1 VEARGRAYSD
11 GRSVQIVGVTIDTS
25 KRRRAEE
32 AFRALGGRLIKAQE
46 EERIRISRELHDDVC
61 QRLALLGVEL
71 QRLKDSPELADSR
84 LQQEAEHLVQV
95 TVEIGSSVQA
105 LSHEL
110 HSFKLEILGTTA
122 AMRSFCAEFA
132 RQHKVKIPFSSNLSQ
147 RLPHDV
153 SLCLYRILQEGL
165 HNAVKHSGVKE
176 FFVQLQAE
184 PGAVELT
191 IRDFGVGFNVEE
203 AMADRGL
210 GLVSMRERINLVS
223 GMLSIDSA
231 PRSGATIRAKV
242 PVEEE
247 KTAAA

>member
-1 VEARGRAYSD
+1 
-11 GRSVQIVGVTIDTS
+11 
-25 KRRRAEE
+25 
-32 AFRALGGRLIKAQE
+32 
-46 EERIRISRELHDDVC
+46 
-61 QRLALLGVEL
+61 
-71 QRLKDSPELADSR
+71 
-84 LQQEAEHLVQV
+84 
-95 TVEIGSSVQA
+95 
-105 LSHEL
+105 
-110 HSFKLEILGTTA
+110 
-122 AMRSFCAEFA
+122 
-132 RQHKVKIPFSSNLSQ
+132 
-147 RLPHDV
+147 
-153 SLCLYRILQEGL
+153 
-165 HNAVKHSGVKE
+165 VKE

-223 GMLSIDSA
+223 GMLSIESA